1 MNNKLF
7 TSFTEFNTYSKIY
20 ENEEEYT
27 ANVDESIIEKLVDM
41 VGSED
46 DVEAAAK
53 ESFEELQKSFEK
65 NEIEVEEAQS
75 AENLAI
81 SALIVKLV
89 EQGKIGPDEADDF
102 IKNIM

>member
-7 TSFTEFNTYSKIY
+7 TSFTEFNMYSKIY
-20 ENEEEYT
+20 ENDDEYT
-27 ANVDESIIEKLVDM
+27 ANVDESIIEKLIDI

-46 DVEAAAK
+46 DVESAAK
-53 ESFEELQKSFEK
+53 ESFEELQVSFEK
-65 NEIEVEEAQS
+65 NEIEIDEAQS

-89 EQGKIGPDEADDF
+89 EQGKLGPEEADDF